1 MRLSAEEKEETIEIV
16 KRSEL
21 GVNRTLEQLGIH
33 EQTFYIWCHA
43 YNSGGTDALRN
54 KRPGRRQWN
63 SIPEEQKNGSGT
75 GA

>member
-33 EQTFYIWCHA
+33 EQTFYIWYHA

-63 SIPEEQKNGSGT
+63 SIPEEQKNGSGS